1 MRTKSRARPA
11 RRTVSWVRAAWPA
24 CWSITE
30 SVAAPIPASILL
42 GAPAASRGR
51 ARPSQS
57 EFHEEYFPSRRS
69 ATSTDLN
76 CQIAGWAGL
85 LLVGALAF
93 TETKKD
99 FGCFYPQST
108 FSLKKKRK
116 LRDPSSWGGQCIAA
130 LSGWIIICSK
140 CIGTKYLAKTTAKK
154 LQLCFEIV
162 KTYLA

>member
-1 MRTKSRARPA
+1 MYNVIFFIHILRSMRTKSRARPA

-99 FGCFYPQST
+99 FGGFTQKVHFH
-108 FSLKKKRK
+108 FSKKKGISEI
-116 LRDPSSWGGQCIAA
+116 LHHGESNASL
-130 LSGWIIICSK
+130 LS
-140 CIGTKYLAKTTAKK
+140 LAG
-154 LQLCFEIV
+154 
-162 KTYLA
+162 